1 MARIPDTEIERLK
14 SEVSLVRL
22 ISSSGVPL
30 TKKGKDW
37 HGCCP
42 FHDDKTPSLVV
53 SEDKN
58 LWHCL
63 GACSTGG
70 TVIDWT
76 MKMQGVSFRHAVE
89 LLRTGDPSLAAKE
102 KTEPKPVKHGTTAKL
117 PSELS
122 SAIDDARLMQRVVAY
137 YHATLKQSPEA
148 QDYLRSRGLASAELI
163 DTFQLGFANRT
174 LGYRLPEK
182 NRAEGAA
189 LRGKLQALGILRE
202 SGHEHFNG
210 SIVIPILDE
219 QGQAVQLYGRKLLDN
234 LRAGTPKHLYLP
246 RPHAGVFNRAGITGA
261 KEVILCEALIDA
273 LTFWSAGYRHVTTS
287 YGTNGFTDELL
298 AFLVEQKVQRV
309 LIAYDRDA
317 AGDAAALELA
327 PKLMA
332 AGIDAFRVLF
342 PHGLDANAY
351 ALKVQPA
358 TKALGVALRGAQ
370 WMGKGTK
377 APVIETAPSV
387 TVRPVAAVSEPVS
400 SLAAEPDAV
409 TPALPEPML
418 ASPMPDAVP
427 TFAAA
432 ILGATASTSE
442 TPARP
447 SLAGRSTG
455 QSSTGALP
463 DPSIPIE
470 IREHEILILLG
481 DRRWRV
487 RGMSPEPIPGQLKIN
502 LLVSRADAFHVDT
515 LDLYQARLR
524 GSFLKQA
531 AAELAYPEETLKRDL
546 GAVLLKLEALQA
558 EAAAR
563 VPATPT
569 VSMSDEDKAA
579 AMALLRDPELVSRI
593 VADLSALGIVGE
605 DTNKLTGYLAAVS
618 RKQDKPLAVV
628 IQSTSAAGKSALMDA
643 VLALVP
649 SEERVHYSAMT
660 GQSLF
665 YMGEIGVKHK
675 ILAIAE
681 EQGVAEAA
689 YALKILQSQ
698 GELTIASTGKDPVS
712 GRLVTHEY
720 KVEGP
725 VMLFLTTT
733 AIEVDE
739 ELLNRC
745 LVLTV
750 NESREQTRAI
760 HALQRRRRTLEGLL
774 ERSQRDTITRTHQN
788 AQRLLR
794 ALPVVNPFAER
805 LSFVD
810 AAPRNRRDHEKYLSL
825 IEAVTLL
832 HQYQRELQ
840 TVPHGEAL
848 IEYLEVTPAD
858 IALANRL
865 ARAVLGQS
873 LDELPPQTRR
883 LLHLIEAMVQ
893 AQCQPGQK
901 RSELRFTRRDVRAHT
916 GWGHTQLKLHLHRLE
931 EMEYLLVHRGPR
943 GGFVYELLY
952 DGQGKDGAPFLSG
965 LIDLDG
971 HGYDRDRSGSGEDR
985 SGGGRPSAGA
995 LSPPGP
1001 TAGKPRTDRVSDDG
1015 APEAP
1020 KRSSRAAL
1028 PASHRSHALTA
1039 VA

>member
-1 MARIPDTEIERLK
+1 MARIPETEIERLK

-22 ISSSGVPL
+22 IESSGILL

-53 SEDKN
+53 SEEKN

-89 LLRTGDPSLAAKE
+89 LLRAGNPSLAAKE
-102 KTEPKPVKHGTTAKL
+102 KTEPTPVKRGTTAKL

-122 SAIDDARLMQRVVAY
+122 SAVDDARLMQRVVAY

-163 DTFQLGFANRT
+163 DSFQLGFSNRT

-182 NRAEGAA
+182 NRTEGAA
-189 LRGKLQALGILRE
+189 LRGKLQSLGILRE

-234 LRAGTPKHLYLP
+234 LRTGTPKHLYLP

-287 YGTNGFTDELL
+287 YGINGFTDELL
-298 AFLVEQKVQRV
+298 AFLVEQKTQRV

-327 PKLMA
+327 PKLIS

-358 TKALGVALRGAQ
+358 AKALGVALRGAQ

-377 APVIETAPSV
+377 APVIETAPDLITGWRAMPNRASPQKSV
-387 TVRPVAAVSEPVS
+387 TAPVIEPAPVS
-400 SLAAEPDAV
+400 SLVAAMEALAP
-409 TPALPEPML
+409 LPEPTQ
-418 ASPMPDAVP
+418 ASPMP
-427 TFAAA
+427 
-432 ILGATASTSE
+432 E
-442 TPARP
+442 RP
-447 SLAGRSTG
+447 SA
-455 QSSTGALP
+455 
-463 DPSIPIE
+463 DIPIE
-470 IREHEILILLG
+470 VREHEILILLG

-563 VPATPT
+563 VPVTPT

-579 AMALLRDPELVSRI
+579 AMALLRDPDLVSRI
-593 VADLSALGIVGE
+593 VTDLSALGIVGE
-605 DTNKLTGYLAAVS
+605 DINKLTGYLAAVS
-618 RKQDKPLAVV
+618 RKQDRPLAVV

-643 VLALVP
+643 VLSMVP

-832 HQYQRELQ
+832 HQYQRELK
-840 TVPHGEAL
+840 TVPQGETL
-848 IEYLEVTPAD
+848 IEYLEVTPTD

-893 AQCQPGQK
+893 AQCQAGQK
-901 RSELRFTRRDVRAHT
+901 RSELRFTRRDVRTHT

-931 EMEYLLVHRGPR
+931 EMEYLLVHRGAR

-965 LIDLDG
+965 LIDLDP

-985 SGGGRPSAGA
+985 SGTGRPLAGA
-995 LSPPGP
+995 VSPPGP
-1001 TAGKPRTDRVSDDG
+1001 TAGTPRADSVSSIETAIPSKRTTG
-1015 APEAP
+1015 AASL
-1020 KRSSRAAL
+1020 K
-1028 PASHRSHALTA
+1028 SHRSLAL
-1039 VA
+1039 VAAS

>member
-1 MARIPDTEIERLK
+1 MARIPDEEIDRIK
-14 SEVSLVRL
+14 GEVSLVRL
-22 ISSSGVPL
+22 VESSGVEL
-30 TKKGKDW
+30 KRQGKDW
-37 HGCCP
+37 HGRCP

-53 SEDKN
+53 SEEKN

-63 GACSTGG
+63 GACGTGG
-70 TVIDWT
+70 SVIDWT
-76 MKMQGVSFRHAVE
+76 MRMQGVSFRHAVE
-89 LLRTGDPSLAAKE
+89 LLRDGSLSSLAAKE
-102 KTEPKPVKHGTTAKL
+102 GSEPKPVKRGTTAKL

-122 SAIDDARLMQRVVAY
+122 SSADDQRLMQRVVSY

-148 QDYLRSRGLASAELI
+148 QDYLRSRGLANAELI
-163 DTFQLGFANRT
+163 DTFQIGFANRT

-189 LRGKLQALGILRE
+189 LRGRLQTLGILRE

-210 SIVIPILDE
+210 SIVIPIVDA
-219 QGQAVQLYGRKLLDN
+219 QGHAVQLYGRKLLDN
-234 LRAGTPKHLYLP
+234 LRAGTAKHLYLP
-246 RPHAGVFNRAGITGA
+246 RPHAGVFNRIGITGA

-273 LTFWSAGYRHVTTS
+273 LTFWNAGYRNVTSS

-298 AFLVEQKVQRV
+298 AFLIEQKTQRV

-317 AGDAAALELA
+317 AGDTAALELA

-332 AGIDAFRVLF
+332 AGIEAFRVLF
-342 PHGLDANAY
+342 PHGLDANEY

-358 TKALGVALRGAQ
+358 AKSLGVALRGAQ
-370 WMGKGTK
+370 WMGKGAK
-377 APVIETAPSV
+377 PSPIETAPEHVVGWRALPS
-387 TVRPVAAVSEPVS
+387 RAAPAEPSAPSEAVPAS
-400 SLAAEPDAV
+400 SLAAEPAPPAAV
-409 TPALPEPML
+409 LPEPTI
-418 ASPMPDAVP
+418 ASPMPEA
-427 TFAAA
+427 
-432 ILGATASTSE
+432 
-442 TPARP
+442 
-447 SLAGRSTG
+447 
-455 QSSTGALP
+455 
-463 DPSIPIE
+463 PSIDVPIE
-470 IREHEILILLG
+470 VREHEILILLG

-487 RGMSPEPIPGQLKIN
+487 RGLSPEPIPGQLKVN
-502 LLVSRADAFHVDT
+502 LLVSRGDAFHIDT
-515 LDLYQARLR
+515 LDLYAARLR
-524 GSFLKQA
+524 GAYLKQA
-531 AAELAYPEETLKRDL
+531 AAELAYPEDTLKRDL

-558 EAAAR
+558 EAAEKAAS
-563 VPATPT
+563 VAPA
-569 VSMSDEDKAA
+569 VSMTAEDKAA
-579 AMALLRDPELVSRI
+579 AMSLLRDPDLVSRI
-593 VADLSALGIVGE
+593 VTDLTALGIVGE

-618 RKQDKPLAVV
+618 RKQDRPLAVV

-643 VLALVP
+643 VLSLVP
-649 SEERVHYSAMT
+649 EEERVHYSAMT

-681 EQGVAEAA
+681 EAGVAEAA

-720 KVEGP
+720 RVEGP

-760 HALQRRRRTLEGLL
+760 HALQRRRRTLDGLL
-774 ERSQRDTITRTHQN
+774 ERSQRDSITRTHQN

-794 ALPVVNPFAER
+794 ALPVVNPFAEG
-805 LSFVD
+805 LSFID

-832 HQYQRELQ
+832 HQYQREIK
-840 TVPHGEAL
+840 TVQHGDVL
-848 IEYLEVTPAD
+848 IEYLEVTLAD
-858 IALANRL
+858 IQLANRL

-883 LLHLIEAMVQ
+883 LLHLIEDLVREQ
-893 AQCQPGQK
+893 IQPDQK
-901 RSELRFTRRDVRAHT
+901 RSELRFTRRDVRAYT

-931 EMEYLLVHRGPR
+931 EMEYLLVHRGSR

-952 DGQGKDGAPFLSG
+952 DGQGKDGSPFLTG
-965 LIDLDG
+965 LIDLDD
-971 HGYDRDRSGSGEDR
+971 HAYDRDRSGSGEAQ
-985 SGGGRPSAGA
+985 SGSGRLPAGA
-995 LSPPGP
+995 VLG
-1001 TAGKPRTDRVSDDG
+1001 PRT
-1015 APEAP
+1015 
-1020 KRSSRAAL
+1020 
-1028 PASHRSHALTA
+1028 TA
-1039 VA
+1039 

>member
-1 MARIPDTEIERLK
+1 MARIPDEEIERLK
-14 SEVSLVRL
+14 AEVSLVRL
-22 ISSSGVPL
+22 VESSGVEL
-30 TKKGKDW
+30 KRQGKDW
-37 HGCCP
+37 HGRCP

-58 LWHCL
+58 LWNCL
-63 GACSTGG
+63 GACQTGG
-70 TVIDWT
+70 SVIDWT

-89 LLRTGDPSLAAKE
+89 LLRNDSPLAAKE
-102 KTEPKPVKHGTTAKL
+102 KSDARPVRRGTTAKL

-122 SAIDDARLMQRVVAY
+122 GSADEQRLMQRVVAY
-137 YHATLKQSPEA
+137 YHTTLQQSPEA
-148 QDYLRSRGLASAELI
+148 QDYLKSRGLANAELI
-163 DTFQLGFANRT
+163 DTFQIGYANRT

-189 LRGKLQALGILRE
+189 LRGKLQTLGILRE

-210 SIVIPILDE
+210 SIVIPILDAH
-219 QGQAVQLYGRKLLDN
+219 GHAVQMYGRKLLDN
-234 LRAGTPKHLYLP
+234 LRAGTAKHLYLP
-246 RPHAGVFNRAGITGA
+246 RPHAGVFNRQGITGA

-273 LTFWSAGYRHVTTS
+273 LTFWSAGYRNVTTA
-287 YGTNGFTDELL
+287 YGINGFTEELM
-298 AFLVEQKVQRV
+298 AFLVEQKIQRV
-309 LIAYDRDA
+309 LLAYDRDA

-332 AGIDAFRVLF
+332 AGIEVFRILF
-342 PHGLDANAY
+342 PHDFDANAY

-358 TKALGVALRGAQ
+358 AKSLGVAIRGAV
-370 WMGKGTK
+370 WLGKGVK
-377 APVIETAPSV
+377 PSPIETAPEYIVGWRELPS
-387 TVRPVAAVSEPVS
+387 RAASAETPTASEAVPAS
-400 SLAAEPDAV
+400 SLAADAGAV
-409 TPALPEPML
+409 APALPEPTQ
-418 ASPMPDAVP
+418 ASPMPAM
-427 TFAAA
+427 
-432 ILGATASTSE
+432 
-442 TPARP
+442 
-447 SLAGRSTG
+447 
-455 QSSTGALP
+455 
-463 DPSIPIE
+463 PSIDVPIE
-470 IREHEILILLG
+470 VREHEILLLLG

-487 RGMSPEPIPGQLKIN
+487 RGLSPEPIPGQLKVN
-502 LLVSRADAFHVDT
+502 LLVSRGDAFHVDT
-515 LDLYQARLR
+515 LDLYAARLR
-524 GSFLKQA
+524 GTYLKQA

-558 EAAAR
+558 EAASR
-563 VPATPT
+563 VPASPV
-569 VSMSDEDKAA
+569 VSMTAEDKAA
-579 AMALLRDPELVSRI
+579 AMTLLRDPDLVSRI
-593 VADLSALGIVGE
+593 VTDLTALGIVGE
-605 DTNKLTGYLAAVS
+605 DINKLTGYLAAVS
-618 RKQDKPLAVV
+618 RKQDKPLALV

-643 VLALVP
+643 VLSLVP
-649 SEERVHYSAMT
+649 EEERVHYSAMT

-760 HALQRRRRTLEGLL
+760 HQLQRRRRTLDGLL
-774 ERSQRDTITRTHQN
+774 ERSARDTITCTHQN

-825 IEAVTLL
+825 IESVTLL
-832 HQYQRELQ
+832 HQYQRAVK
-840 TVPHGEAL
+840 TVPHGDAL

-883 LLHLIEAMVQ
+883 LLHLIEDLVREQ
-893 AQCQPGQK
+893 IPPNQK
-901 RSELRFTRRDVRAHT
+901 RSDLRFTRRDVRAYT

-931 EMEYLLVHRGPR
+931 EMEYLLVHRGSR

-952 DGQGKDGAPFLSG
+952 DGQGKSGEPFLSG
-965 LIDLDG
+965 LIDLDE
-971 HGYDRDRSGSGEDR
+971 HAYDRDRSGVEAERPGA
-985 SGGGRPSAGA
+985 GRPPAG
-995 LSPPGP
+995 SVSGVGP
-1001 TAGKPRTDRVSDDG
+1001 TAGKPRADSVSSIETAITSKRTTG
-1015 APEAP
+1015 AASG
-1020 KRSSRAAL
+1020 K
-1028 PASHRSHALTA
+1028 SHRSRALPLAA
-1039 VA
+1039 VS